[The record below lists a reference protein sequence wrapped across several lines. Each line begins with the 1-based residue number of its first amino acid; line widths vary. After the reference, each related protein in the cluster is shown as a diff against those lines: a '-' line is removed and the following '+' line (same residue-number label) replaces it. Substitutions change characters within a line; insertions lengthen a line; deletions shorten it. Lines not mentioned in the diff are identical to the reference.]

1 MVLRLDI
8 EIRLVTKGEEN
19 WEVDKISKWVIN
31 GYFQEVLP

>member
-8 EIRLVTKGEEN
+8 EIRFITKGEGS
-19 WEVDKISKWVIN
+19 WEVDKMSKWVID